1 MAQSLFSVIAS
12 TEASWFHNKEV
23 GMPSRTTNRAM
34 RLFMRLGVALAI
46 PVLAV
51 AAQPPDAAAQ
61 SASSITVKADQA
73 TLVAVAGD
81 PATVVVGNSL
91 FADVSMKQGMIVIHG
106 RHFGTTN
113 VIVLD
118 QQGAQLASFEVNVV
132 RGGSRNVTIYK
143 AGSAFSYLCA
153 PACESALQVGDNV
166 DYYTNINA
174 GVSQKLQ
181 LSAGA
186 GKLSE

>member
-1 MAQSLFSVIAS
+1 
-12 TEASWFHNKEV
+12 
-23 GMPSRTTNRAM
+23 MPSQTTNRAS

-46 PVLAV
+46 PLWAV
-51 AAQPPDAAAQ
+51 AGQSPVAAAQ
-61 SASSITVKADQA
+61 SATSITVKADQA
-73 TLVAVAGD
+73 TLVAISGD

-118 QQGAQLASFEVNVV
+118 QEGAQLASFEVNVV
-132 RGGSRNVTIYK
+132 RGGSQNVTIYK

-153 PACESALQVGDNV
+153 PACESALQVGDDA
-166 DYYTNINA
+166 DYYGSINS

-186 GKLSE
+186 GKLSD